1 MKTNE
6 VKACVT
12 RQLRRLQVL
21 PEPQRRAELAELRRG
36 VGRQPGDLPALW
48 GALLADMPEQ
58 LQGSNGPSK
67 AEWAVYT
74 ALTLFALHQ
83 QGEAGVSM
91 NQPGRTLGGAVR
103 QLAEKTAAGQDWTES
118 SVLRRFNALATAD
131 SMPEVSHHLRRMIQ
145 LLRREGIP
153 LDYPQLA
160 EDLYQWTVRRMSVCG
175 GAGTFM
181 RAPRRKPKRTKR
193 RIEMDTKRLYVD
205 FHVLQTVPPSCVNRD
220 DTGSP
225 KTAVYGGA
233 VRARVSSQAWKHAMR
248 VMFTGEMSDA
258 VETGYRT
265 KKGTDLVAKQI
276 KALAPDAD
284 AFKLTQEIFK
294 VLKIKADEDG
304 TKALFF
310 MSDAQAKALAK
321 LAVEGCKDKNRYKEA
336 LKEAPSADMAL
347 FGRMVADDPSLNYDA
362 AAQVAHSISTHTV
375 QNEFDYF
382 TAVDDCAPED
392 NAGAGHLGTVEYNSA
407 TLYRYATVN
416 VLELVRTLGA
426 EQAAQTVRA
435 FGEAFIRSMPTGK
448 QNSFA
453 NRTLPDAVY
462 VTLRQD
468 QPVNLS
474 RAFEKP
480 VRKSEEG
487 YAEPSKVALK
497 QYAKELYNT
506 FAEAP
511 EQSFTVGTGLEEL
524 AQPMPLNTMLA
535 VLEKAVEEKLSGNE
549 V

>member
-1 MKTNE
+1 
-6 VKACVT
+6 
-12 RQLRRLQVL
+12 
-21 PEPQRRAELAELRRG
+21 
-36 VGRQPGDLPALW
+36 
-48 GALLADMPEQ
+48 
-58 LQGSNGPSK
+58 
-67 AEWAVYT
+67 
-74 ALTLFALHQ
+74 
-83 QGEAGVSM
+83 
-91 NQPGRTLGGAVR
+91 
-103 QLAEKTAAGQDWTES
+103 
-118 SVLRRFNALATAD
+118 
-131 SMPEVSHHLRRMIQ
+131 
-145 LLRREGIP
+145 
-153 LDYPQLA
+153 
-160 EDLYQWTVRRMSVCG
+160 
-175 GAGTFM
+175 
-181 RAPRRKPKRTKR
+181 
-193 RIEMDTKRLYVD
+193 MDTKRLYVD

-225 KTAVYGGA
+225 KTTVYGGA

-248 VMFTGEMSDA
+248 VMFTEEMSDA

-294 VLKIKADEDG
+294 MLKIKADEDG

-462 VTLRQD
+462 ITLRQD
-468 QPVNLS
+468 QPVNLCG
-474 RAFEKP
+474 AFEKP

-487 YAEPSKVALK
+487 YAEPSKMALK

>member
-1 MKTNE
+1 MNAYLLLANGMVFAGQSVGAQGVTVGE
-6 VKACVT
+6 VVFATGMVGFQETLTDPSYYGQIITQTYPLIGNYGMNHDDMESDRIWAKGYIVREACTTPSNWRCEETLDSFLKKNNTIGIEGIDTRHLTRIIRESGVMNGAILTTFDPADPANKAET
-12 RQLRRLQVL
+12 
-21 PEPQRRAELAELRRG
+21 E
-36 VGRQPGDLPALW
+36 
-48 GALLADMPEQ
+48 ALLAEIRAYAVTDAVKNVTCAAPEVFNPEGETHIVLMHYGCKRNIVRCLVKRGCKVTVMP
-58 LQGSNGPSK
+58 
-67 AEWAVYT
+67 A
-74 ALTLFALHQ
+74 F
-83 QGEAGVSM
+83 
-91 NQPGRTLGGAVR
+91 
-103 QLAEKTAAGQDWTES
+103 
-118 SVLRRFNALATAD
+118 ATA
-131 SMPEVSHHLRRMIQ
+131 E
-145 LLRREGIP
+145 E
-153 LDYPQLA
+153 
-160 EDLYQWTVRRMSVCG
+160 
-175 GAGTFM
+175 
-181 RAPRRKPKRTKR
+181 
-193 RIEMDTKRLYVD
+193 
-205 FHVLQTVPPSCVNRD
+205 
-220 DTGSP
+220 
-225 KTAVYGGA
+225 
-233 VRARVSSQAWKHAMR
+233 
-248 VMFTGEMSDA
+248 
-258 VETGYRT
+258 
-265 KKGTDLVAKQI
+265 I
-276 KALAPDAD
+276 KALAPDKDALKLAQKVIAD
-284 AFKLTQEIFK
+284 AG
-294 VLKIKADEDG
+294 IKSDDKG

-310 MSDAQAKALAK
+310 MSTAQAKALAE
-321 LAVEGCKDKNRYKEA
+321 LAVEGCKDKKQYKEA
-336 LKEAPSADMAL
+336 LKAAPSADMAL

-462 VTLRQD
+462 ITLRQD
-468 QPVNLS
+468 QPVNLCG
-474 RAFEKP
+474 AFEKP

-487 YAEPSKVALK
+487 YAEPSKMALK

-506 FAEAP
+506 FAEVP

>member
-1 MKTNE
+1 
-6 VKACVT
+6 
-12 RQLRRLQVL
+12 
-21 PEPQRRAELAELRRG
+21 
-36 VGRQPGDLPALW
+36 
-48 GALLADMPEQ
+48 
-58 LQGSNGPSK
+58 
-67 AEWAVYT
+67 
-74 ALTLFALHQ
+74 
-83 QGEAGVSM
+83 
-91 NQPGRTLGGAVR
+91 
-103 QLAEKTAAGQDWTES
+103 
-118 SVLRRFNALATAD
+118 
-131 SMPEVSHHLRRMIQ
+131 
-145 LLRREGIP
+145 
-153 LDYPQLA
+153 
-160 EDLYQWTVRRMSVCG
+160 
-175 GAGTFM
+175 
-181 RAPRRKPKRTKR
+181 
-193 RIEMDTKRLYVD
+193 MDTKRLYVD

-276 KALAPDAD
+276 KALAPDKDALKLAQKVIAD
-284 AFKLTQEIFK
+284 AG
-294 VLKIKADEDG
+294 IKNDDKG

-310 MSDAQAKALAK
+310 MSTAQAKALAE
-321 LAVEGCKDKNRYKEA
+321 LAVESCKDKKQYKEA
-336 LKEAPSADMAL
+336 LKAAPSADMVL
-347 FGRMVADDPSLNYDA
+347 FGRMVAKAPSLNYDA

-468 QPVNLS
+468 QPVNLCG
-474 RAFEKP
+474 AFEKP

-487 YAEPSKVALK
+487 YAEPSKMALK